1 MRQTIQLATRF
12 PSSHIWQMCAIVSLN
27 IKYSQK
33 WSKIANN
40 GTPLYRAP
48 KQAANKQIT
57 QGKKIPHLS
66 AGAPRAC
73 SQNWQSFIYKPLFTQ
88 CKPHWKPQKSQG
100 RWFSRHNL
108 WKFNGVSKHLQL
120 SCPNFLHC
128 CAFSKKCAFLGTL
141 FSLLLEAKDQSP
153 KSAPT

>member
-12 PSSHIWQMCAIVSLN
+12 PSSHLCQVCAIVSLHV
-27 IKYSQK
+27 KYSQK

-73 SQNWQSFIYKPLFTQ
+73 SQNWQSFYIN
-88 CKPHWKPQKSQG
+88 HRS
-100 RWFSRHNL
+100 HNA
-108 WKFNGVSKHLQL
+108 SHTE
-120 SCPNFLHC
+120 SP
-128 CAFSKKCAFLGTL
+128 KK
-141 FSLLLEAKDQSP
+141 AKDDGFLVTIYENSMVLANI
-153 KSAPT
+153 SSWAAPISCTAVRLVRNVLFLAHFFRYC

>member
-57 QGKKIPHLS
+57 QEKKIPHLS
-66 AGAPRAC
+66 AEHPEHALKTDRALYINHG
-73 SQNWQSFIYKPLFTQ
+73 S
-88 CKPHWKPQKSQG
+88 
-100 RWFSRHNL
+100 HNA
-108 WKFNGVSKHLQL
+108 SHTE
-120 SCPNFLHC
+120 SP
-128 CAFSKKCAFLGTL
+128 KK
-141 FSLLLEAKDQSP
+141 AKDDGFLVTIYENSMVLANI
-153 KSAPT
+153 SS